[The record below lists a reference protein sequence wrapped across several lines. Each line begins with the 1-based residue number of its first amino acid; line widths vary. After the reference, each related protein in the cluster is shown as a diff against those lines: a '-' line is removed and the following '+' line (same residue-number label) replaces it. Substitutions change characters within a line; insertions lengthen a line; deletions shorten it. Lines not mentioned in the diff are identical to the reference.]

1 MRQTAVQITKRFRWL
16 GTTLGIMKNYKKES
30 SYQENITVMV
40 LITNEVREKQSN
52 TRKKGICK
60 LIFHM
65 FSHFLRKKYYNLIC
79 IVNNSA

>member
-1 MRQTAVQITKRFRWL
+1 MRQTAVQITKRFRWTRYNFRDHEKL
-16 GTTLGIMKNYKKES
+16 RD
-30 SYQENITVMV
+30 QENINVMV

-52 TRKKGICK
+52 TGKKGICK

-65 FSHFLRKKYYNLIC
+65 FSHFLRKKYYNSIC